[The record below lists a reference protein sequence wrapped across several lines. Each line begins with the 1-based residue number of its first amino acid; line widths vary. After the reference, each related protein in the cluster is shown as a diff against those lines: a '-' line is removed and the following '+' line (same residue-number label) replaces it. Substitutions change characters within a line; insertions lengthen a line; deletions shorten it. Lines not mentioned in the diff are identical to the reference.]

1 VNGVF
6 YANNPEREKNLIY
19 PPTRP
24 SVCTHPDHPVEY
36 FPENYHFKG
45 PLYFCANCMKKDNS
59 TVQLP
64 KQEKFTDVLSAT
76 LCPIYMNS
84 KLFTR
89 SEKRQML
96 DAVIAY
102 YRKNGNIN
110 HNGLMLGHD
119 YGMFLGALVAFDD
132 PLQDEVYTRMM
143 NLRDHT
149 GSWAEYFKDDKP
161 LATVCHPWSAG
172 VNIEAAI
179 KYVSNKYDQKP

>member
-1 VNGVF
+1 
-6 YANNPEREKNLIY
+6 
-19 PPTRP
+19 
-24 SVCTHPDHPVEY
+24 
-36 FPENYHFKG
+36 
-45 PLYFCANCMKKDNS
+45 
-59 TVQLP
+59 
-64 KQEKFTDVLSAT
+64 
-76 LCPIYMNS
+76 
-84 KLFTR
+84 
-89 SEKRQML
+89 
-96 DAVIAY
+96 
-102 YRKNGNIN
+102 
-110 HNGLMLGHD
+110 MLGHD